1 MTQVNVFSAEMGGL
15 ARNAHVQV
23 NVTVQGVIKT
33 EDVPNVRL
41 VYTMK
46 SVIKNVPK
54 TVQMF
59 LVVGK
64 LDSVRNVSQAGLDQ
78 CAIALVIVVMTRAAL
93 KKYVQLAKT
102 DGMEETAGLL
112 AQKTVIPKDVRGRRA
127 YV

>member
-1 MTQVNVFSAEMGGL
+1 MGGL
-15 ARNAHVQV
+15 ACNAHVQV
-23 NVTVQGVIKT
+23 YVTVQGVIKT

-64 LDSVRNVSQAGLDQ
+64 LDSVQNVSQAGLDP

-93 KKYVQLAKT
+93 KKYV
-102 DGMEETAGLL
+102 
-112 AQKTVIPKDVRGRRA
+112 
-127 YV
+127 

>member
-1 MTQVNVFSAEMGGL
+1 MTQVNVLSAEMGGL
-15 ARNAHVQV
+15 ACNAHAQV

-33 EDVPNVRL
+33 EDVPNVRP

-64 LDSVRNVSQAGLDQ
+64 LDSVRNVSQAGLD
-78 CAIALVIVVMTRAAL
+78 
-93 KKYVQLAKT
+93 
-102 DGMEETAGLL
+102 
-112 AQKTVIPKDVRGRRA
+112 
-127 YV
+127 

>member
-93 KKYVQLAKT
+93 KKYV
-102 DGMEETAGLL
+102 
-112 AQKTVIPKDVRGRRA
+112 
-127 YV
+127 

>member
-1 MTQVNVFSAEMGGL
+1 MTQVNVLSAEMGGL
-15 ARNAHVQV
+15 ACNAHAQV

-64 LDSVRNVSQAGLDQ
+64 LDSVQNVSQAGLDP
-78 CAIALVIVVMTRAAL
+78 CAIALVIVVMTLATL

-102 DGMEETAGLL
+102 DGMEEIAGLL
-112 AQKTVIPKDVRGRRA
+112 AQKIVIPQDVRGTRA
-127 YV
+127 FV

>member
-1 MTQVNVFSAEMGGL
+1 MNVFSAEMGGL

-64 LDSVRNVSQAGLDQ
+64 LDSVQNVSQAGLDQ
-78 CAIALVIVVMTRAAL
+78 CAIALVIVVMTLATL
-93 KKYVQLAKT
+93 KKSVQLAKT
-102 DGMEETAGLL
+102 DGMEEIAGLL
-112 AQKTVIPKDVRGRRA
+112 AQKIVIPQDVRGTRA
-127 YV
+127 FV